1 MYCITDNKSY
11 PPSSLSPLGP
21 EKEFDFKSSSYV
33 LLQKSVMYINGIF
46 VVQF

>member
-1 MYCITDNKSY
+1 MYCITDNKS
-11 PPSSLSPLGP
+11 P

-46 VVQF
+46 LVQF